1 MAELLSS
8 VFHCSVSILFLFL
21 FLFLLV
27 EFVDLDSM
35 LLYLLVV
42 NVFNS
47 DKTKNFAQLPTPK
60 KITFKYKKAKNKAMI
75 ILMILLYSF
84 RGIQYL

>member
-1 MAELLSS
+1 
-8 VFHCSVSILFLFL
+8 VSILFLV
-21 FLFLLV
+21 LLV

-47 DKTKNFAQLPTPK
+47 DKIKNFAQLPTPK

-84 RGIQYL
+84 RGIQYV